1 MQTWC
6 KYNEP
11 TIKRQHYN
19 INCLNVSVNT
29 YSIRSKTQSNT
40 VKNISFS
47 KWTKVNGFALQTF
60 DRKKCESVAP
70 HATQF
75 KLFLDRIKS
84 SILCRSFNSFAE
96 KTTRSNVHYA
106 LVTTSSKLASNSR
119 SHDSPVFK
127 WNGNLFTPFQT
138 LSTVKAFDVE
148 PFKIGQDTYLAVAI
162 YYGRGSHIF
171 KWDGERF
178 VKLQDIAA
186 VGADVEHFKINGSTY
201 LALTGTLSDIF

>member
-96 KTTRSNVHYA
+96 KTTGSNVHYA
-106 LVTTSSKLASNSR
+106 LVTTSSKHKLISWFLPPETA
-119 SHDSPVFK
+119 
-127 WNGNLFTPFQT
+127 
-138 LSTVKAFDVE
+138 
-148 PFKIGQDTYLAVAI
+148 IGQNFMIDQLW
-162 YYGRGSHIF
+162 RGSRHQYECYKYNVARDF
-171 KWDGERF
+171 LRENC
-178 VKLQDIAA
+178 
-186 VGADVEHFKINGSTY
+186 KI
-201 LALTGTLSDIF
+201 